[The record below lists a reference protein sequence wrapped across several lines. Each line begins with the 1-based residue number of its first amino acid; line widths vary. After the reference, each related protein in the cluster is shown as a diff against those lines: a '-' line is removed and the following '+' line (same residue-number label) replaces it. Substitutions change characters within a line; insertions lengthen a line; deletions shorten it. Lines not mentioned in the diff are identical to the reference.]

1 MMVPILKQGHV
12 LIATIMAALSDE
24 DMRQFREA
32 LLDRVVTSRATA
44 VIIDVMA
51 MDVLDSFAGSGT
63 SGEAAALHGR
73 SFVLIDASPEAVQVM
88 ARRLARFAP
97 EHVGFAP
104 AARTETADAER
115 Q

>member
-1 MMVPILKQGHV
+1 MMVPILKQGDV

-51 MDVLDSFAGSGT
+51 MDVLDSFATRTLREIAYMTRLRGAKTVLVGCNRKWHSRWCSSAFTLKVLQRHWIWRRDSLT
-63 SGEAAALHGR
+63 STG
-73 SFVLIDASPEAVQVM
+73 
-88 ARRLARFAP
+88 
-97 EHVGFAP
+97 
-104 AARTETADAER
+104 
-115 Q
+115 